1 MSANVVRPARPGF
14 ARTRFGGQALAAAT
28 RIYRATPFR
37 RLRAAYFQLFLR
49 LVRGRRVVRTIEG
62 MTFDLDLGE
71 MIDVG
76 LFLQQYE
83 RDIVSLVERLTQPGW
98 TVFDIGAN
106 IGAHT
111 IRFSTLVGPRGRV
124 FAFEPMDYAFN
135 KLTRN
140 LSLNETQNTRAFK
153 LALSDENAVARR
165 VNYRSSW
172 STTGERLAETSSVD
186 FRRLDD
192 WCVEHDITRV
202 DLIKLDVDGH
212 EWQVLKGGLSSI
224 ALHRP
229 IVLIEAG
236 AWHFTSLE
244 TNPLELLATC
254 GYRFWETT
262 TGVELDLSAV
272 RQRLPERDEEMAVSI
287 NLVASSTPLQ
297 MLPAGSDTPHD

>member
-1 MSANVVRPARPGF
+1 MNSSGVRPGRPAF

-37 RLRAAYFQLFLR
+37 RLREAYFQLFLR
-49 LVRGRRVVRTIEG
+49 LVRRRRVVRTVEG

-83 RDIVSLVERLTQPGW
+83 RDIVALVERLTQPGW

-111 IRFSTLVGPRGRV
+111 LRFSRLVGPRGRV

-140 LSLNETQNTRAFK
+140 LSLNDAQNTRAFK
-153 LALSDENAVARR
+153 LALSDENADARR

-172 STTGERLAETSSVD
+172 STTGERRVETSSVD
-186 FRRLDD
+186 FKRLDD
-192 WCVEHDITRV
+192 WCVEHDIARV

-212 EWQVLKGGLSSI
+212 EWQVLKGGLATI
-224 ALHRP
+224 TRHHP

-236 AWHFTSLE
+236 AWHFTSRE
-244 TNPLELLATC
+244 TNPLEILATS

-262 TGVELDLSAV
+262 TGAELDLSAV
-272 RQRLPERDEEMAVSI
+272 RQRLPERDDEMAYSI
-287 NLVASSTPLQ
+287 NLVAITTPLDS
-297 MLPAGSDTPHD
+297 LPAGVRHVS

>member
-1 MSANVVRPARPGF
+1 MNSSVVRRSGPAF
-14 ARTRFGGQALAAAT
+14 TRTRFGAQVLAAAT

-37 RLRAAYFQLFLR
+37 RLRQAYFQLFLK

-111 IRFSTLVGPRGRV
+111 IRFARLVGPSGRV
-124 FAFEPMDYAFN
+124 FAFEPMDYAFS

-140 LSLNETQNTRAFK
+140 LSLNDAQNTHAFK
-153 LALSDENAVARR
+153 LALSDENADARR
-165 VNYRSSW
+165 VDYRSSW
-172 STTGERLAETSSVD
+172 STTGERRPEASSVEV
-186 FRRLDD
+186 RRLDD
-192 WCVEHDITRV
+192 WCREHDITRV

-212 EWQVLKGGLSSI
+212 EWQVLEGGRTSI
-224 ALHRP
+224 HRHRP

-236 AWHFTSLE
+236 AWHFSASDR
-244 TNPLELLATC
+244 NPLAILVAC

-262 TGVELDLSAV
+262 TGSELDLVAV
-272 RQRLPERDEEMAVSI
+272 RRRFPERDEEMAYSI
-287 NLVASSTPLQ
+287 NLIASPTPLN
-297 MLPAGSDTPHD
+297 MPAAGTGHAP

>member
-1 MSANVVRPARPGF
+1 MSSIVVGPA
-14 ARTRFGGQALAAAT
+14 ALAAAT

-37 RLRAAYFQLFLR
+37 RLREAYFQLFLR
-49 LVRGRRVVRTIEG
+49 LVRGRRVVRTVEG

-83 RDIVSLVERLTQPGW
+83 RDIVALVERLTQPGW

-111 IRFSTLVGPRGRV
+111 VRFSRLVGARGRV

-140 LSLNETQNTRAFK
+140 LSLNDAQNTRAFK
-153 LALSDENAVARR
+153 LALSDENDDARR

-172 STTGERLAETSSVD
+172 STTGERRAESSSVE
-186 FRRLDD
+186 FKRLDD
-192 WCVEHDITRV
+192 WCIEHDITRV

-212 EWQVLKGGLSSI
+212 EWQVLEGGLTSI
-224 ALHRP
+224 KRHRP

-236 AWHFTSLE
+236 AWHFTSRE
-244 TNPLELLATC
+244 TNPLEVLVTS
-254 GYRFWETT
+254 GYKLWETT
-262 TGVELDLSAV
+262 TGAELDISAV
-272 RQRLPERDEEMAVSI
+272 RQRLPERDEEMAYSI
-287 NLVASSTPLQ
+287 NLVASTTPLKN
-297 MLPAGSDTPHD
+297 LPAGVRHAS